1 MRSLAVQCAAAP
13 RPNTCDVEESVNEA
27 AGAPAVGAR
36 ALAASASRA
45 MIVRTDAVVLRT
57 LDYGE
62 TSRIVTLL
70 TRAHGVVGAIARGA
84 RRPTSRFGSTL
95 QPMACV
101 EAVLYHKPGRGLQT
115 LKEAAHLVRFPAL
128 DGSDLGRV
136 TAGLRAV
143 EAARLA
149 LDEGDAHPLALD
161 RLIETLAFVD
171 AAPAHAANGVPWFQ
185 MRLAALLGVGP
196 AIDRDDVL
204 AVEEEGGVLDLA
216 TGAVEPVGAG
226 PDAGFT
232 ADGERVRASRA
243 ALRAFAVFAR
253 TDLGT
258 AGRLRLDDATRR
270 EVEGLTDAY
279 LRLHA
284 GSPFRERV
292 RGVADQMDARLD
304 AAAPG
309 GNPGSDAS

>member
-1 MRSLAVQCAAAP
+1 
-13 RPNTCDVEESVNEA
+13 
-27 AGAPAVGAR
+27 
-36 ALAASASRA
+36 
-45 MIVRTDAVVLRT
+45 MIVRTDAVVLRA

-70 TRAHGVVGAIARGA
+70 TRTHGVVGAMARGA

-101 EAVLYHKPGRGLQT
+101 EAVLYVKPGRGLQT
-115 LKEAAHLVRFPAL
+115 LKEAAHLVRFPTL
-128 DGSDLGRV
+128 DGRDLGRV

-143 EAARLA
+143 EAARLT

-161 RLIETLAFVD
+161 RLIEALAFVD

-185 MRLAALLGVGP
+185 MRLADLLGLAP
-196 AIDRDDVL
+196 AINRDDVL
-204 AVEEEGGVLDLA
+204 AVGEEGGVLDLA
-216 TGAVEPVGAG
+216 TGTVEPDGSRTDGAG
-226 PDAGFT
+226 GGD
-232 ADGERVRASRA
+232 RVHASRA

-253 TDLGT
+253 TDLAT
-258 AGRLRLDDATRR
+258 AGRLRLDEATRR
-270 EVEGLTDAY
+270 EVEGLADAY

-304 AAAPG
+304 DAARNPEPGAPG
-309 GNPGSDAS
+309 AGNRPARDS

>member
-1 MRSLAVQCAAAP
+1 
-13 RPNTCDVEESVNEA
+13 
-27 AGAPAVGAR
+27 
-36 ALAASASRA
+36 
-45 MIVRTDAVVLRT
+45 MIVRTDAVVLRA

-70 TRAHGVVGAIARGA
+70 TRAHGVVGAMARGA

-101 EAVLYHKPGRGLQT
+101 EAVLYVKPGRGLQT
-115 LKEAAHLVRFPAL
+115 LKEAAHLVRFPNL
-128 DGSDLGRV
+128 DGRDLGRV

-143 EAARLA
+143 EAARLT

-161 RLIETLAFVD
+161 RLIEALAFVD

-185 MRLAALLGVGP
+185 MRLADLLGLAP
-196 AIDRDDVL
+196 AIDRADVL
-204 AVEEEGGVLDLA
+204 AVGEEGGVLDLA
-216 TGAVEPVGAG
+216 TGTVEPDGA
-226 PDAGFT
+226 AGG
-232 ADGERVRASRA
+232 DRVRASRA

-253 TDLGT
+253 TDLAT

-270 EVEGLTDAY
+270 EVEGLADAY

-304 AAAPG
+304 DAARDPGPGDPRG
-309 GNPGSDAS
+309 GNRPARDS